1 MKRLLFSIVSL
12 FVLSISLNAQGL
24 KHTTSYKQGLNDALA
39 QNKPM
44 VIFMY
49 GKNCPWCSRMEQTT
63 FSNKNVVELLNKNFI
78 FIAINQNRNDYPKKF
93 IPKGV
98 PTTYIV
104 DPKNER
110 ILNTLMGYKDS
121 KSFLEILKL

>member
-104 DPKNER
+104 DPKSER